1 MKRIICFVLCI
12 VMTVAF
18 AACGKDKKDNEK
30 PVQEETSDVQPA
42 ETYSPEWV
50 VSPSIKAARIWSL
63 PLTDFNEASSHYDVS
78 FGEIYAFESD
88 GKIGFID
95 SNGQVII
102 EPKYETAQT
111 CTCTDKYI
119 VTTKSESGY
128 TTNYRFSS
136 SNLTPVWAK
145 AHTCEG
151 TNGYRYIWNSA
162 SGKISLLYYTNG
174 KSIASVK
181 KAYAPEAAEITEN
194 GTGTGKFTVVTAG
207 AAVGEADYTAAG
219 IFTDGIVAVEKG
231 GKWGYVN
238 SKGEQ
243 VIPFE
248 YDAIKGYS
256 ALHETDKDTPYE
268 SSEGFVTVCKDGKYG
283 ILKSDGTEVVPC
295 RFNSLT
301 TVHNGRAF
309 ASENGT
315 DWGILCVDK
324 KISEGIAPSR
334 STEKTTAATSRKST
348 SKYSASSSV
357 SSRSSQKSK
366 SSSSKSSVS
375 TSSGSKNQKT
385 SNSSRNSS
393 SNKSTTSRKVNG

>member
-12 VMTVAF
+12 VMIALF

-30 PVQEETSDVQPA
+30 PAQEETSDVQPT

-63 PLTDFNEASSHYDVS
+63 PLTDFNEASTHYDVS
-78 FGEIYAFESD
+78 FGELYAFESG

-102 EPKYETAQT
+102 EPKYETAET

-119 VTTKSESGY
+119 VTTKTESGY
-128 TTNYRFSS
+128 TVNYRFSS

-151 TNGYRYIWNSA
+151 KNGYRYIWNPA
-162 SGKISLLYYTNG
+162 SEKISLLYYTNG
-174 KSIASVK
+174 RSIASVK
-181 KAYAPEAAEITEN
+181 KAYAPEVAEITEN

-207 AAVGEADYTAAG
+207 AAVGGTDYTAAG
-219 IFTDGIVAVEKG
+219 IFTDGIAAVEKD

-256 ALHETDKDTPYE
+256 AMHEADKDTPYE
-268 SSEGFVTVCKDGKYG
+268 SSEGYVTVCKDGKYG

-295 RFNSLT
+295 RFSSLT

-315 DWGILCVDK
+315 DWGILCVDQ

-334 STEKTTAATSRKST
+334 STEKTTTTTTRRSTSR
-348 SKYSASSSV
+348 YSV
-357 SSRSSQKSK
+357 SSSSAYSRSYSTK
-366 SSSSKSSVS
+366 SSSSSY
-375 TSSGSKNQKT
+375 SSGSTTRKT
-385 SNSSRNSS
+385 SNSSGYSS
-393 SNKSTTSRKVNG
+393 SNRTATSRKVNG

>member
-1 MKRIICFVLCI
+1 MKRIMCFVLCI
-12 VMTVAF
+12 VMTVSF
-18 AACGKDKKDNEK
+18 AACGKDKNDKEK
-30 PVQEETSDVQPA
+30 PAQEGTSDVQPT

-50 VSPSIKAARIWSL
+50 VSPSIKATRIWSL
-63 PLTDFNEASSHYDVS
+63 PLTDFNEASTHYDVS
-78 FGEIYAFESD
+78 FGELYAFESD

-102 EPKYETAQT
+102 EPKYETAET
-111 CTCTDKYI
+111 CICTDKYI
-119 VTTKSESGY
+119 VTTKTESGY

-151 TNGYRYIWNSA
+151 TNGYRYIWNPA
-162 SGKISLLYYTNG
+162 NEKISLLYYTNG
-174 KSIASVK
+174 RSIASVK
-181 KAYAPEAAEITEN
+181 KAYAPEVAEITEN

-207 AAVGEADYTAAG
+207 VAVGEADYTAAG
-219 IFTDGIVAVEKG
+219 IFTDGIAAVEKG

-256 ALHETDKDTPYE
+256 AMHETDKDTPYE
-268 SSEGFVTVCKDGKYG
+268 SSEGYVTVCKDGKYG

-315 DWGILCVDK
+315 DWGILCVDQ

-334 STEKTTAATSRKST
+334 STEKTTTTTRRSTSR
-348 SKYSASSSV
+348 YSASSSSV
-357 SSRSSQKSK
+357 YSRSSSTK
-366 SSSSKSSVS
+366 SSSSYSYSS
-375 TSSGSKNQKT
+375 TSQKT
-385 SNSSRNSS
+385 SASSRNSS
-393 SNKSTTSRKVNG
+393 SNRTTTSRKVNG